1 MLVHAPDASLID
13 YCNTVTD
20 MVIQVHNRQTSN
32 WMQQLTLL
40 LEGRVPTLLL
50 KKNPGLFQDPHKNF
64 LQDLHGAHEYLNIK
78 KNEKK

>member
-1 MLVHAPDASLID
+1 
-13 YCNTVTD
+13 
-20 MVIQVHNRQTSN
+20 
-32 WMQQLTLL
+32 MQQLTLL